1 MGFQVS
7 APSAHHGAG
16 GAAENMDYDRIPSL
30 PRLFFDQAA
39 GLGDRPLSY
48 HRHNGK
54 WTSASWAETARTVR
68 EMARGL
74 VALGV
79 APGDRIALV
88 AENRP
93 EWLIADLAIMTAG
106 AITVPAFATNTSED
120 HRHILTHSGAKG
132 VIHSGGTIATRLM
145 PAAFQAPELKFLISM
160 DAKDKTAQMPFR
172 QLTWQEA
179 MAGGGEEAEIERRL
193 ATQTRR
199 DTCCIIYTSGT
210 GGVPKGVMLSHGS
223 ILCNIKGAYR
233 LLLDIGLGNDR
244 FLSFLP
250 LSHSYE
256 HTAGQFLPIS
266 IGAEIWYAE
275 SVDRLVDNMADV
287 RPTIMTAVP
296 RLYEAMHA
304 KILRGLAKA
313 PPLRQ
318 KLFWLAYR
326 LGRKAYEQPGS
337 LTLKERVLNKLCDLL
352 VRRKVQQRFGGR
364 LKAFV
369 SGGAALNYEIG
380 IFFVALGVRLLQG
393 YGQTEASP
401 VISANMPSKI
411 KIDTVGPIFEGLE
424 ARIAED
430 GEILVRG
437 EAVMNGYWRDP
448 EASAKTVI
456 DGWLHTGDIGEFDD
470 DAYLKITDRKKD
482 IIVLSGGDNVSPA
495 RVEGFLVLQPEIS
508 QAMVHG
514 DKHPHLVSLIVPDEE
529 FARDWAAANNLPN
542 DSVQLADNLAFHK
555 AVGVVVDRV
564 NRNLSAIEKIRRFA
578 VLPEGFTI
586 DNALLTPSMKIR
598 RHKIRDKWGPVITRL
613 YERG

>member
-1 MGFQVS
+1 
-7 APSAHHGAG
+7 
-16 GAAENMDYDRIPSL
+16 MDYDRISSL

-39 GLGDRPLSY
+39 SLGNKPLTY
-48 HRHNGK
+48 QKTGGK
-54 WTSASWAETARTVR
+54 WVPASWADTAVLVKKL
-68 EMARGL
+68 AAGL
-74 VALGV
+74 IAQGV
-79 APGDRIALV
+79 EPGDRVALV

-93 EWLIADLAIMTAG
+93 EWLIADLAIMAAG
-106 AITVPAFATNTSED
+106 AVTVPAFSTNTSED

-132 VIHSGGTIATRLM
+132 VIYSGGTIAARLL
-145 PAAFQAPELKFLISM
+145 PAAFQAPELKFLIAI
-160 DAKDKTAQMPFR
+160 DAQDKMAQMPFR
-172 QLTWQEA
+172 QLSWEDATASQPD
-179 MAGGGEEAEIERRL
+179 EAELQRRL
-193 ATQTRR
+193 DSQKRT

-210 GGVPKGVMLSHGS
+210 GGTPKGVMLSHGS

-233 LLLDIGLGNDR
+233 LLLDVGLGNDR

-275 SVDRLVDNMADV
+275 NIERLIDNMAEV

-296 RLYEAMHA
+296 RLYEAVHA

-313 PPLRQ
+313 PPFRQ
-318 KLFWLAYR
+318 KLFWLAHR

-337 LTLKERVLNKLCDLL
+337 LTFTEVLLNKLCDVL
-352 VRRKVQQRFGGR
+352 VRKKVGQRFGGQ

-380 IFFVALGVRLLQG
+380 VFFLSLGVRLLQG

-411 KIDTVGPIFEGLE
+411 KIDTVGPIFDGLT

-430 GEILVRG
+430 GEILVKG

-448 EASAKTVI
+448 DSTAKAVV
-456 DGWLHTGDIGEFDD
+456 DGWLHTGDIGEFDRD
-470 DAYLKITDRKKD
+470 GYLKITDRKKD

-495 RVEGFLVLQPEIS
+495 RVEGFLVLQQEIA

-514 DKHPHLVSLIVPDEE
+514 DKHPHLVALIVPDDD
-529 FARDWAAANNLPN
+529 FARDWAIKNAPGTDLP
-542 DSVQLADNLAFHK
+542 SLAENAAFHK
-555 AVGVVVDRV
+555 VLGPVIDRV
-564 NRNLSAIEKIRRFA
+564 NASLSPIEKIRRYA
-578 VLPEGFTI
+578 LLPEGFTI
-586 DNALLTPSMKIR
+586 DNGLLTPSLKIK
-598 RHKIRDKWGPVITRL
+598 RHKIRERWGQNIARL

>member
-1 MGFQVS
+1 
-7 APSAHHGAG
+7 
-16 GAAENMDYDRIPSL
+16 MDYDRISSL
-30 PRLFFDQAA
+30 PRLFLDQAES
-39 GLGDRPLSY
+39 LGGKPLTYQKKNDRWRS
-48 HRHNGK
+48 
-54 WTSASWAETARTVR
+54 TSWVETAELIKRL
-68 EMARGL
+68 ASGL
-74 VALGV
+74 TAQGV
-79 APGDRIALV
+79 GPGDRVALV

-93 EWLIADLAIMTAG
+93 EWLIADLAIMMVG

-132 VIHSGGTIATRLM
+132 VIYSGGTIAARLL
-145 PAAFQAPELKFLISM
+145 PAAFQAPELQFLIAI
-160 DAKDKTAQMPFR
+160 DAQEKIAQMPFR
-172 QLTWQEA
+172 QLTWEDALASQPND
-179 MAGGGEEAEIERRL
+179 AELLRRVNG
-193 ATQTRR
+193 QRR
-199 DTCCIIYTSGT
+199 SDTCCIIYTSGT
-210 GGVPKGVMLSHGS
+210 GGTPKGVMLSHGS

-233 LLLDIGLGNDR
+233 LLLDVGLGNDR

-275 SVDRLVDNMADV
+275 SIDRLVENMAEA

-296 RLYEAMHA
+296 RLYETVHT

-318 KLFWLAYR
+318 KLFWLAHR
-326 LGRKAYEQPGS
+326 LGRKTYEHPGS
-337 LTLKERVLNKLCDLL
+337 LTFIERLLNKLCDLL
-352 VRRKVQQRFGGR
+352 VRRKVQQRFGGH

-380 IFFVALGVRLLQG
+380 IFFLSLGVRLLQG

-411 KIDTVGPIFEGLE
+411 KIETVGPIFDGLGV
-424 ARIAED
+424 RIAED
-430 GEILVRG
+430 GEILVKG

-448 EASAKTVI
+448 EATAKAVI
-456 DGWLHTGDIGEFDD
+456 EGWLHTGDIGEFDAD
-470 DAYLKITDRKKD
+470 GYLKITDRKKD

-495 RVEGFLVLQPEIS
+495 RVEGFLVLQPEIA

-514 DKHPHLVSLIVPDEE
+514 DKHPHLVALIVPDED
-529 FARDWAAANNLPN
+529 FARDWALKNGGIKDLSA
-542 DSVQLADNLAFHK
+542 LAEDPAFHK
-555 AVGVVVDRV
+555 ALGPVIDRV
-564 NRNLSAIEKIRRFA
+564 NASLSQIEKIRRYTLLA
-578 VLPEGFTI
+578 EGFTI
-586 DNALLTPSMKIR
+586 DNGLLTPSLKIR
-598 RHKIRDKWGPVITRL
+598 RHKIRERWGSNITKL